1 MKKTGLLLILA
12 GLLLMSRPAL
22 ATMLEVGV
30 GVWEQNVKGDLYY
43 NLYSQPDEADMEDD
57 LDLEDDT
64 RGTGYLKLD
73 LPLFPTLYLGVTP
86 MDFEGTGIM
95 DDPYVFGDKTFLAGR
110 PVNTDIILNHFDVGL
125 YYSLTIPDFALLKK
139 VKMDLGVN
147 FRNADLD
154 VEVRGTVDGEDGE
167 TLARESQNYTLVLP
181 MLYGAMQIT
190 PVDSLSLEFE
200 GRGVTLSSDHLVSL
214 LGKVKYRVHGPFFV
228 SAGYRFDSIRLD
240 EDDLNVDCT
249 VSGVFCETGCEF

>member
-1 MKKTGLLLILA
+1 MKRTSLLLILA
-12 GLLLMSRPAL
+12 GLLLVSTPAL

-30 GVWEQNVKGDLYY
+30 GVWEQNIKGDLYY
-43 NLYSQPDEADMEDD
+43 NLYSVPDEADMEDD

-73 LPLFPTLYLGVTP
+73 LPLFPSLYLGVTP
-86 MDFEGTGIM
+86 MEFEGTGMM
-95 DDPYVFGDKTFLAGR
+95 DDLYVFGDQTFLADR
-110 PVNTDIILNHFDVGL
+110 PLNTDIVLNHFDVGL

-154 VEVRGTVDGEDGE
+154 VEVTGTVATDDGEM
-167 TLARESQNYTLVLP
+167 LARESENYTLPLP
-181 MLYGAMQIT
+181 MLYGAVQIT
-190 PVDSLSLEFE
+190 PVEKISLEFE

-214 LGKVKYRVHGPFFV
+214 LGKVKLRVHGPLFV
-228 SAGYRFDSIRLD
+228 SAGYRYDSIQLD

-249 VSGVFCETGCEF
+249 VSGVFFETGCEF